1 MIVKM
6 IETPQP
12 LRCALVISWYNVA
25 NNGTF
30 LHEKFQRKCVISL
43 PRAYL
48 SKERAAMG
56 R

>member
-1 MIVKM
+1 MLLIM
-6 IETPQP
+6 SRSYT
-12 LRCALVISWYNVA
+12 ISSDESVS
-25 NNGTF
+25 F
-30 LHEKFQRKCVISL
+30 SL